1 MKKKLLIGIGVC
13 ILLIVAGGLFLYA
26 QLNAKLDKINYS
38 SVSQENIKLN
48 EGIVNDSNLTP
59 YTNIAL
65 FGVDS
70 RDSNSKRANSDT
82 IIVMS
87 IDNNRQMVN
96 IVYVYRDPLLNV
108 GNEEYLKCNSAYLLG
123 GSEQAVSMLNENLDL
138 NIDSELF
145 SPLSSEE
152 KKANEIVRPSVGYWA
167 NAWRRLKANKV
178 ALFSL
183 IMIIVIIAFAIFG
196 PIVVE
201 KLFGFTYKS
210 TDKTASNLWPN
221 AQHWF
226 GTDNLGRDL
235 FVRVMYGARYSLII
249 AFAASVLNLVI
260 GVLYG
265 GIAGFLGG
273 KVDNIMMRIVDVL
286 YSIPTLIYV
295 VLLMNVLKTE
305 GSSGMFAII
314 VAMAISSWVGM
325 ARIVRGDILQ
335 LKQQEFVLAAKTLGA
350 SKTRILLRHLI
361 PNCLGS
367 IIVTMTLFVPSA
379 IFTEAFL
386 SYIGLGLNAPLAS
399 LGTLA
404 NDAKG
409 LLTTQP
415 YQLLFPAAMI
425 CLIILAFNLFGDGLT
440 EALDPKHQ
448 K

>member
-1 MKKKLLIGIGVC
+1 MEKVK
-13 ILLIVAGGLFLYA
+13 
-26 QLNAKLDKINYS
+26 DKRFELVDLS
-38 SVSQENIKLN
+38 KLN
-48 EGIVNDSNLTP
+48 
-59 YTNIAL
+59 
-65 FGVDS
+65 
-70 RDSNSKRANSDT
+70 
-82 IIVMS
+82 
-87 IDNNRQMVN
+87 
-96 IVYVYRDPLLNV
+96 
-108 GNEEYLKCNSAYLLG
+108 
-123 GSEQAVSMLNENLDL
+123 
-138 NIDSELF
+138 
-145 SPLSSEE
+145 SEE
-152 KKANEIVRPSVGYWA
+152 VVRPNISYWKD
-167 NAWRRLKANKV
+167 AWRRLKKNPVAMV
-178 ALFSL
+178 ALVVL
-183 IMIIVIIAFAIFG
+183 VLVTIIAIIG
-196 PIVVE
+196 PHIKNLDYLTIVTSAKNKGPSSE
-201 KLFGFTYKS
+201 F
-210 TDKTASNLWPN
+210 
-221 AQHWF
+221 WF

-273 KVDNIMMRIVDVL
+273 KVDNIMMRIVDIL

-295 VLLMNVLKTE
+295 VLLMSVLKKE

>member
-1 MKKKLLIGIGVC
+1 MAVNSNDDARFKVVEYSPEKAEMIGYSNYSYWKSVFHNFLKKKSAVA
-13 ILLIVAGGLFLYA
+13 LLIVFVALVVF
-26 QLNAKLDKINYS
+26 S
-38 SVSQENIKLN
+38 F
-48 EGIVNDSNLTP
+48 
-59 YTNIAL
+59 IAL
-65 FGVDS
+65 VIGKYDYRNLVTDS
-70 RDSNSKRANSDT
+70 SKGFILPNS
-82 IIVMS
+82 
-87 IDNNRQMVN
+87 
-96 IVYVYRDPLLNV
+96 
-108 GNEEYLKCNSAYLLG
+108 E
-123 GSEQAVSMLNENLDL
+123 
-138 NIDSELF
+138 F
-145 SPLSSEE
+145 
-152 KKANEIVRPSVGYWA
+152 
-167 NAWRRLKANKV
+167 
-178 ALFSL
+178 
-183 IMIIVIIAFAIFG
+183 
-196 PIVVE
+196 
-201 KLFGFTYKS
+201 
-210 TDKTASNLWPN
+210 
-221 AQHWF
+221 WF

-273 KVDNIMMRIVDVL
+273 KVDNIMMRIVDIL

-295 VLLMNVLKTE
+295 VLLMSVLKKE